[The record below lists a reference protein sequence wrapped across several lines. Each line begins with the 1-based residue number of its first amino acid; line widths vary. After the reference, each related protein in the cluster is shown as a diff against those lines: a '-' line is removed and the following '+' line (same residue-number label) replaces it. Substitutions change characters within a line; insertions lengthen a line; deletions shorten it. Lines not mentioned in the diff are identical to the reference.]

1 MTFRPEENIDAD
13 LVCALC
19 EYRKAATAHANE
31 YGTIAVS
38 SGLCPN
44 CDDTEPM
51 GVELHRTPELP
62 AESYIDTLIKE
73 AREALATPVPLNA
86 VQSRVR
92 NRRLNRYIDR
102 LSHARNLI
110 GQARRT
116 LEEARRELSG

>member
-1 MTFRPEENIDAD
+1 MTFRPEESIDAD

-19 EYRKAATAHANE
+19 EYRKPATAHVNE

-38 SGLCPN
+38 SGFCPN
-44 CDDTEPM
+44 CDDTEPL

-62 AESYIDTLIKE
+62 AESYIETLIKE

-110 GQARRT
+110 GQARRN